1 MDERQEAATQQRENP
16 APELLYFV
24 DPMCSW
30 CWGFAPVIT
39 RLAARYSGELPLRLF
54 VGGLA
59 VGVEK
64 PLGRTGK
71 AKIEEHWRHVEKDT
85 GQTFD
90 YAFFERDGFV
100 YNSEL
105 PSYAIVAVRN
115 ANLDALYF
123 CTALQKAFY
132 ECNLDIT
139 SPSTLI
145 DIAREKGLDEV
156 SFRASLTDPL
166 NIEDAKKDFELTQR
180 LGIQGFPALLGMA
193 NNKIEL
199 LTMGYQNYESLV
211 PRLDA
216 WREGL

>member
-1 MDERQEAATQQRENP
+1 MSEREDASNDQREKTL
-16 APELLYFV
+16 PELLYFV

-30 CWGFAPVIT
+30 CWGFAPVIE
-39 RLAARYSGELPLRLF
+39 RIAMRYGSESPLRLF

-64 PLGRTGK
+64 PLGDTGK
-71 AKIEEHWRHVEKDT
+71 AKIEEHWHHVEKES

-90 YAFFERDGFV
+90 YAFFEREGFV

-105 PSYAIVAVRN
+105 PSYAVVAVRN
-115 ANLDALYF
+115 ANSDALHF

-132 ECNLDIT
+132 QRNKDIT
-139 SPSTLI
+139 SSSTLV
-145 DIAREKGLDEV
+145 DVARAMGLDEV
-156 SFRASLTDPL
+156 SFRASLDDPL
-166 NIEDAKKDFELTQR
+166 NVEDAKKDFELTQR

-193 NNKIEL
+193 NNRIEL
-199 LTMGYQNYESLV
+199 ITMGYQSYESLV
-211 PRLDA
+211 PKLDA

>member
-1 MDERQEAATQQRENP
+1 MLERHDASTHQGEKTLA
-16 APELLYFV
+16 ELLYFV

-30 CWGFAPVIT
+30 CWGFAPVI
-39 RLAARYSGELPLRLF
+39 AQIAKRYGGELPLRIFL
-54 VGGLA
+54 GGLA

-64 PLGRTGK
+64 PLGDTGK
-71 AKIEEHWRHVEKDT
+71 AKIEEHWHHVEKET

-90 YAFFERDGFV
+90 YAFFERQGFV

-105 PSYAIVAVRN
+105 PSYAVVAVRN

-132 ECNLDIT
+132 QRNLDIT
-139 SPSTLI
+139 SPSTLVEV
-145 DIAREKGLDEV
+145 ARENGLDEV
-156 SFRASLTDPL
+156 SFRASLDDPL
-166 NIEDAKKDFELTQR
+166 NIEDAKKDFELTKR

-199 LTMGYQNYESLV
+199 ITMGYQNFRALL
-211 PRLDA
+211 PKLDA
-216 WREGL
+216 WREEL

>member
-1 MDERQEAATQQRENP
+1 MLERHDASTHQGEKTLA
-16 APELLYFV
+16 ELLYFV

-30 CWGFAPVIT
+30 CWGFAPVIAQIAT
-39 RLAARYSGELPLRLF
+39 RYGGELPLRLF

-64 PLGRTGK
+64 PLGDTGK
-71 AKIEEHWRHVEKDT
+71 AKIEEHWHHVEEET

-90 YAFFERDGFV
+90 YAFFEREGFV

-105 PSYAIVAVRN
+105 PSYAVVAVRN

-132 ECNLDIT
+132 QRNMDIT
-139 SPSTLI
+139 SPSALV
-145 DIAREKGLDEV
+145 DVARETGLDEV
-156 SFRASLTDPL
+156 SFRASLDDPL
-166 NIEDAKKDFELTQR
+166 TIEDAKKDFELTQR

-193 NNKIEL
+193 NDRIEL
-199 LTMGYQNYESLV
+199 ITMGYQNYEALV
-211 PRLDA
+211 PTLDA